1 MMLESE
7 RVLGPRWSLKELRT
21 FYILL
26 KAHGRQW
33 EKLEERLPR
42 RSGAMVRALF
52 EMHRGYLSLP
62 EASVEGFCAIMMD
75 HYESVDD
82 IPQQKYK
89 QEEDNKRPSGQDD
102 MDMSEDVKTENGQE
116 GAPAQ
121 RSRKK
126 RRLEKLL
133 DYDQLATLRIRSEG
147 DMQLRRADSG
157 EQNEVLGTLKRL
169 GKKSEAPLKARAW
182 LPRGEES
189 DETGLSKVKG
199 ARFDLPWTHWFYSY
213 VDVDFFRHN
222 EFMECLTR
230 MGLGK
235 ITAAARPIWSS
246 VRTSMGHPRRLSP
259 LFFAQEKTKLETYRA
274 VKRRFDP
281 SHLPD
286 GTWPYQCPASLHPGA
301 AVIEDVTWSDE
312 ATLPTDTLSA
322 EQMRWAID
330 FLSSSQKKAASVVA
344 KSALQV
350 VNDGIAPPTQGASVS
365 EGRRRVLPDTM
376 QLIAKCVTLMSVL
389 HRQGAAAPEVPP
401 VITQK
406 LVERVLELLKPSH
419 EMNMDLYAE
428 LRAAAEGVQVQVVTQ
443 PSANAND

>member
-1 MMLESE
+1 MVDEGRLLPVLVEIVTNHVEGEQGEVVADCCRFLQRLISHKEQGGISEEEAAAGCSAISALIYENDSNGVTAIHKYGILVKFSTVLRIFPVSLRVAHCIFQALFQLITMEPSLSDDVVDTGMLQLAVELLDSSALMQEYRGPASFTVHWHIVKFLEINIRHNVFTTIWAMMLESE

-259 LFFAQEKTKLETYRA
+259 LFFAQEKTKLETY
-274 VKRRFDP
+274 P
-281 SHLPD
+281 
-286 GTWPYQCPASLHPGA
+286 
-301 AVIEDVTWSDE
+301 
-312 ATLPTDTLSA
+312 
-322 EQMRWAID
+322 
-330 FLSSSQKKAASVVA
+330 
-344 KSALQV
+344 
-350 VNDGIAPPTQGASVS
+350 
-365 EGRRRVLPDTM
+365 
-376 QLIAKCVTLMSVL
+376 
-389 HRQGAAAPEVPP
+389 
-401 VITQK
+401 
-406 LVERVLELLKPSH
+406 
-419 EMNMDLYAE
+419 
-428 LRAAAEGVQVQVVTQ
+428 
-443 PSANAND
+443 